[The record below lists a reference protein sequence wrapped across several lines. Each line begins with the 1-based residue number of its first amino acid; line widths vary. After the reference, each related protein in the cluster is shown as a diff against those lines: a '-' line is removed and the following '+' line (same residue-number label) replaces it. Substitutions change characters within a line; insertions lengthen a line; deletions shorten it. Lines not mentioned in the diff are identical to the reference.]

1 VNRLRVVREDY
12 PVRSDGSYRAEG
24 RERLYHQV
32 PMSEVRTVTDATEG
46 EQPNKG
52 VCVKCQEI
60 FGMSMC

>member
-1 VNRLRVVREDY
+1 M
-12 PVRSDGSYRAEG
+12 G
-24 RERLYHQV
+24 RTVQKVAKDYHQV

-60 FGMSMC
+60 FGVSLC